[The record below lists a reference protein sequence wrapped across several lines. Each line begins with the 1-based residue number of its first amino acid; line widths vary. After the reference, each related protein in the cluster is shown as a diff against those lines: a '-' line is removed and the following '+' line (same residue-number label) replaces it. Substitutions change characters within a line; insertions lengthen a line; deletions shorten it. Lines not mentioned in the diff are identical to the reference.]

1 VSAAGTGIIIQL
13 TPVTAL
19 ALGWAL
25 FGEEMAGVAI
35 VGAAITLAGVSWGAY
50 LASTPHHTP
59 VEEP

>member
-1 VSAAGTGIIIQL
+1 VTAAGAGIIIQL

-19 ALGWAL
+19 TLGWIL
-25 FGEEMAGVAI
+25 FDERMVGLAV

-50 LASTPHHTP
+50 LASTPQRTP